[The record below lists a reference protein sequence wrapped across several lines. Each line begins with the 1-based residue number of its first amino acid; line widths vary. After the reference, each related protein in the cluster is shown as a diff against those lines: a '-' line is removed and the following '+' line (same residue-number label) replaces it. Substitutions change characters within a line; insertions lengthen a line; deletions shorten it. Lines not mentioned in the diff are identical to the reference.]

1 MPGTVLGIGYGA
13 TNKTKFT
20 IFMDLLV
27 QVLAN
32 SGSQTKS
39 DSRHVFV
46 KKFIET

>member
-13 TNKTKFT
+13 INKTKFT